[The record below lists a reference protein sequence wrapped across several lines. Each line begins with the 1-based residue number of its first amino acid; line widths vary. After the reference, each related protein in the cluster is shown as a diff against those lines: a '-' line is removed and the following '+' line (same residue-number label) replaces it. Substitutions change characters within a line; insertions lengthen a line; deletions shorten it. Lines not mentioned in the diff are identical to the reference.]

1 VHDQLE
7 KATASLQEDP
17 ENQAFQQRHGDLR
30 IKPQQVEDRKVE
42 GKKIRT
48 RIRWKLKGDMVS
60 KEFFKAIKEKSA
72 STAITGLRNKDGVL
86 VKDRAGLEAICQ
98 EYYADL
104 YRSPPKNH
112 ETEAAVALILDTLED
127 KLSRLAKTR
136 LARPLT
142 EMELLQAA
150 KEMATSKS
158 PGPDGYA
165 IEFYISMWLTIGPEF
180 IEMVNQLMMR
190 GQLPHGMNK
199 GLIVLLF
206 KGGDKELL
214 TNWRPVTL
222 INVAY
227 KIVAKA
233 LQKRIQPIMS
243 EIIHE
248 DQTSFLP
255 MRYILDN
262 VLLQHEA
269 IEWAR
274 ESRQEMLL
282 LKLDF

>member
-1 VHDQLE
+1 M
-7 KATASLQEDP
+7 T
-17 ENQAFQQRHGDLR
+17 
-30 IKPQQVEDRKVE
+30 
-42 GKKIRT
+42 
-48 RIRWKLKGDMVS
+48 
-60 KEFFKAIKEKSA
+60 
-72 STAITGLRNKDGVL
+72 
-86 VKDRAGLEAICQ
+86 
-98 EYYADL
+98 
-104 YRSPPKNH
+104 
-112 ETEAAVALILDTLED
+112 
-127 KLSRLAKTR
+127 
-136 LARPLT
+136 
-142 EMELLQAA
+142 
-150 KEMATSKS
+150 
-158 PGPDGYA
+158 
-165 IEFYISMWLTIGPEF
+165 
-180 IEMVNQLMMR
+180 R

-206 KGGDKELL
+206 KGGDRELL
-214 TNWRPVTL
+214 TNWRSVTL
-222 INVAY
+222 LNVAY